1 MLDWSA
7 NFEPR
12 ADDFGKDPAMP
23 HMLNHHPT
31 AELGSGLVQI
41 DRKRS
46 TLGSWGIPP
55 DAKPDV
61 FPRRIAQIESKIAGR
76 FVRYQHVTMMHA
88 SF

>member
-23 HMLNHHPT
+23 HMLNPHPT

-55 DAKPDV
+55 MRSLTFFPDGSHKLSQKLLV
-61 FPRRIAQIESKIAGR
+61 DLLG
-76 FVRYQHVTMMHA
+76 TNM
-88 SF
+88 